1 MVGCIISVGSV
12 RQGETIIERPA
23 TTDPLRACP
32 FAFETVAGR
41 VALSMVTLPL
51 TSGAGGRSP
60 SPGQP
65 SSVF

>member
-12 RQGETIIERPA
+12 RQGETIERPA

-32 FAFETVAGR
+32 FAFETVAGS

-51 TSGAGGRSP
+51 TSGAGG
-60 SPGQP
+60 
-65 SSVF
+65 